1 MHILNVS
8 GWKNLCSVDLSEV
21 LICIISGALTA
32 KKYDCV
38 CSIWRTYGCVWCMIN
53 FVLVPTDCL
62 PRWVWLRVQ
71 TWSPLSL
78 RATDAIS
85 HVTFF
90 CISVQLPCFHFCAC
104 SLVPVFMPERLSST
118 GGFNYREGSIDK
130 LKVEG
135 EWQVKAVIARGWLRL
150 RHQRLLDPENSFWQ
164 MHLLRSCR
172 VAVGGWWHSLAQPTQ
187 TRLPAP
193 HWANLKSILMPQA
206 LSCIMTCK
214 KQKPSQYAWY
224 QTVSQ

>member
-1 MHILNVS
+1 MHDKFCACAYWLFA
-8 GWKNLCSVDLSEV
+8 SV
-21 LICIISGALTA
+21 
-32 KKYDCV
+32 
-38 CSIWRTYGCVWCMIN
+38 
-53 FVLVPTDCL
+53 
-62 PRWVWLRVQ
+62 
-71 TWSPLSL
+71 SL
-78 RATDAIS
+78 RACADVIAVLPVGNRCNLSRHIFL
-85 HVTFF
+85 HL
-90 CISVQLPCFHFCAC
+90 CELPCLHFSAC

-224 QTVSQ
+224 QTASQ